1 MAPILEGF
9 AAKVPP
15 GQMGHPPPGA
25 LYPCF
30 RAWSPLKLPH
40 QARFWGV
47 FVPGGFRRPDDNF
60 IRRYICGT

>member
-47 FVPGGFRRPDDNF
+47 FVPGHV
-60 IRRYICGT
+60 